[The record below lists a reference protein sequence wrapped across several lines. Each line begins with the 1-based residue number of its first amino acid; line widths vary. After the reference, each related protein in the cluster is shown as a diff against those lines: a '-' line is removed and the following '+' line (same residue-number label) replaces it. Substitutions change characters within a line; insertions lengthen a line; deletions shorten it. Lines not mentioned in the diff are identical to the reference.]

1 VDAID
6 QQIIAQLREDS
17 RRSFYA
23 VGREVG
29 LSASA
34 VKRRVDRLLDQGVIR
49 GFTILVDPAPGEQV
63 VEAFVELFCRGRTNP
78 QAIVAAVADL
88 PQVMAAYTVSGPAD
102 AILRL
107 RTRTI
112 AELEGTIEMIRA
124 HRDTERTNSVIVLSR
139 LIER

>member
-1 VDAID
+1 MDAID
-6 QQIIAQLREDS
+6 QEIIARLREDS

-23 VGREVG
+23 IGREVG

-34 VKRRVDRLLDQGVIR
+34 VKRRVDRLVDQGIIR
-49 GFTILVDPAPGEQV
+49 SFTIVVDPAPGEHV

-78 QAIVAAVADL
+78 AAIIAAVSEL
-88 PQVMAAYTVSGPAD
+88 PQVMAAYTVSGRAD

-107 RTRTI
+107 RTRDI
-112 AELEGTIEMIRA
+112 SELEGTIERIRA